1 MRHKSKSKSKNNIL
15 LIARII
21 FGLVFLF
28 SGFVKAVDPLGTAY
42 KISDYL
48 EAFSLTSLDFLAFPA
63 ALILIATEF
72 AIGFN
77 ILLNVHLKATTWVAG
92 IFMLVMTPI
101 TLYLAISNPISD
113 CGCFGDA
120 IVMTNWQTFYKNVIL
135 CIVLAI
141 IALLQNQS
149 RPWLSNMGASIVT
162 LLPILISFGISIYC
176 YNLLPILD
184 FRPYKKGNN
193 IIEGMQIPEDAPLDK
208 YETTFFYEKDGVEQA
223 FTLDNYPAED
233 STWTFVRQESKLI
246 EQGFV
251 PPIHDFSIVTEDG
264 DITDLILED
273 AGCTLLV
280 ISHKVEKASTKN
292 IKCVKST
299 IENAKK
305 AGAKVIWLTSS
316 YSDDVEE
323 FKSEYEI
330 NDTFGATDDITLKTI
345 VRSNP
350 GLVLIK
356 DATII
361 EKWHHNSLPT
371 KDELNQLIN

>member
-1 MRHKSKSKSKNNIL
+1 MRQKSKIKNHIL

-48 EAFSLTSLDFLAFPA
+48 EAFSLTPLDFLAFPS

-72 AIGFN
+72 TIGFN
-77 ILLNVHLKATTWVAG
+77 ILFNVHLKATTLIAS
-92 IFMLVMTPI
+92 IFMLIMTPV
-101 TLYLAISNPISD
+101 TLYLALANPISD

-120 IVMTNWQTFYKNVIL
+120 IVMTNWQTFYKNVVL
-135 CIVLAI
+135 CIILII
-141 IALLQNQS
+141 IAILKDNT
-149 RPWLSNMGASIVT
+149 RPWLSNWGAWIVT

-193 IIEGMQIPEDAPLDK
+193 IIEGMSIPEDAPLDK
-208 YETTFFYEKDGVEQA
+208 YETTFFYEKDGVEKA

-246 EQGFV
+246 EQGYV

-264 DITDLILED
+264 DITDIILED
-273 AGCTLLV
+273 AGYTLLI
-280 ISHKVEKASTKN
+280 ISHKVEKASTRN
-292 IKCVKST
+292 IKCIKSA
-299 IENAKK
+299 IANAKK

-316 YSDDVEE
+316 YTDEIDH
-323 FKSEYEI
+323 FRTKYGI

-356 DATII
+356 DANII

>member
-1 MRHKSKSKSKNNIL
+1 MRKQSKTKSNIL

-63 ALILIATEF
+63 SLLLIATEF
-72 AIGFN
+72 TIGFN
-77 ILLNVHLKATTWVAG
+77 ILFNVHLKASTWIASL
-92 IFMLVMTPI
+92 FMLVMTPV

-120 IVMTNWQTFYKNVIL
+120 IVMTNWQTFYKNVVL
-135 CIVLAI
+135 CIILAI
-141 IALLQNQS
+141 IALLQNHT
-149 RPWLSNMGASIVT
+149 RPWLSNWGAWIVT

-176 YNLLPILD
+176 YNLLPIID
-184 FRPYKKGNN
+184 FRPYKIGNN

-208 YETTFFYEKDGVEQA
+208 YETTFFYEKDGIEQA

-251 PPIHDFSIVTEDG
+251 PPIHDFSIITEDG
-264 DITDLILED
+264 DITDLVLED
-273 AGCTLLV
+273 AGYTLLV

-299 IENAKK
+299 IANAKK
-305 AGAKVIWLTSS
+305 AGANVIWLTSS
-316 YSDDVEE
+316 YSDDIEK
-323 FKSEYEI
+323 FKSEYGI

-356 DATII
+356 DATVI

-371 KDELNQLIN
+371 KDKLNQLIN

>member
-1 MRHKSKSKSKNNIL
+1 MRKQSKAKSNLL

-48 EAFSLTSLDFLAFPA
+48 EAFSLTPLDFLAFPA
-63 ALILIATEF
+63 ALMLIAAEF
-72 AIGFN
+72 TIGFN
-77 ILLNVHLKATTWVAG
+77 ILFNVHLKGTTWVASL
-92 IFMLVMTPI
+92 FMLVMTPV

-120 IVMTNWQTFYKNVIL
+120 IVMTNWQTFYKNVVL
-135 CIVLAI
+135 CIILAI
-141 IALLQNQS
+141 IALLQKQS
-149 RPWLSNMGASIVT
+149 RPWLSNWGAWVVT

-176 YNLLPILD
+176 YNLLPVLD

-193 IIEGMQIPEDAPLDK
+193 IIEGMQVPEDAPIDK
-208 YETTFFYEKDGVEQA
+208 YETTFFYEKDGIEQA

-246 EQGFV
+246 EQGYV

-273 AGCTLLV
+273 AGYTLLV
-280 ISHKVEKASTKN
+280 ISHKVEKAATKN

-299 IENAKK
+299 IANAKK
-305 AGAKVIWLTSS
+305 AGANVIWLTSS
-316 YSDDVEE
+316 YTDEIDE
-323 FKSEYEI
+323 FKTQYGIE
-330 NDTFGATDDITLKTI
+330 DTFGATDDITLKTI

-356 DATII
+356 DATVI
-361 EKWHHNSLPT
+361 EKWHHNALPS
-371 KDELNQLIN
+371 KDKLNQLIN

>member
-1 MRHKSKSKSKNNIL
+1 MRHKSKSKNNIL

-48 EAFSLTSLDFLAFPA
+48 EAFSLTSLDFLAFPSA
-63 ALILIATEF
+63 LALIAIEF
-72 AIGFN
+72 TIGFN
-77 ILLNVHLKATTWVAG
+77 ILLNVHLKATTWLAG

-101 TLYLAISNPISD
+101 TLYLAIENPISD

-135 CIVLAI
+135 CIILII
-141 IALLQNQS
+141 IALLKDHA
-149 RPWLSNMGASIVT
+149 RPWLSNWGAWVVT
-162 LLPILISFGISIYC
+162 LLPILISLGISIYC
-176 YNLLPILD
+176 YNLLPVLD

-193 IIEGMQIPEDAPLDK
+193 IIEGMSIPEGAPLDK

-251 PPIHDFSIVTEDG
+251 PPIHDFSIITEDG
-264 DITDLILED
+264 DITDIILED
-273 AGCTLLV
+273 AGYTLLV

-292 IKCVKST
+292 IKCIKSA
-299 IENAKK
+299 IANAKK
-305 AGAKVIWLTSS
+305 AGANVIWLTSS
-316 YSDDVEE
+316 YSDEIEE
-323 FKSEYEI
+323 FKTQYGIE
-330 NDTFGATDDITLKTI
+330 DTFGATDDITLKTI

-356 DATII
+356 DATVI
-361 EKWHHNSLPT
+361 EKWHHNALPS
-371 KDELNQLIN
+371 KDKLNQLIN

>member
-1 MRHKSKSKSKNNIL
+1 MRKQSKTKNNIL

-63 ALILIATEF
+63 SLLLIATEF
-72 AIGFN
+72 TIGFN
-77 ILLNVHLKATTWVAG
+77 ILFNIHLKASTWVASL
-92 IFMLVMTPI
+92 FMLIMTPV

-120 IVMTNWQTFYKNVIL
+120 IVMTNWQTFYKNVVL
-135 CIVLAI
+135 CVILAI
-141 IALLQNQS
+141 IALLQKQT
-149 RPWLSNMGASIVT
+149 RPWLSNFGASIVT
-162 LLPILISFGISIYC
+162 LIPILISFGISIYC
-176 YNLLPILD
+176 YNLLPIID
-184 FRPYKKGNN
+184 FRPYKIGNN

-251 PPIHDFSIVTEDG
+251 PPIHDFSIITEDG
-264 DITDLILED
+264 DITDLVLED
-273 AGCTLLV
+273 AGYTLLV

-299 IENAKK
+299 IANAKK

-316 YSDDVEE
+316 YTDDIDN

-356 DATII
+356 DATVI

-371 KDELNQLIN
+371 KEKLNQLIN

>member
-1 MRHKSKSKSKNNIL
+1 MRHKSKSKNNIL

-120 IVMTNWQTFYKNVIL
+120 IVMTNWQTFYKNVVLCVIL
-135 CIVLAI
+135 AT
-141 IALLQNQS
+141 IALLQNQN
-149 RPWLSNMGASIVT
+149 RPWLSNWGASVVS
-162 LLPILISFGISIYC
+162 LFPILVSFGISIYC

-273 AGCTLLV
+273 AGYTLLV

-292 IKCVKST
+292 IKCVKSA
-299 IENAKK
+299 IANAKK
-305 AGAKVIWLTSS
+305 AGANVIWLTSS
-316 YSDDVEE
+316 YSDNIED
-323 FKSEYEI
+323 FKTQYGI

-356 DATII
+356 DATVI

>member
-1 MRHKSKSKSKNNIL
+1 MRKQSKAKSNLL

-48 EAFSLTSLDFLAFPA
+48 EAFSLTPLDFLALPA
-63 ALILIATEF
+63 ALMLIAAEF
-72 AIGFN
+72 TIGFN
-77 ILLNVHLKATTWVAG
+77 ILFNVHLKGTTWVASL
-92 IFMLVMTPI
+92 FMLVMTPV

-120 IVMTNWQTFYKNVIL
+120 IVMTNWQTFYKNVVL
-135 CIVLAI
+135 CIILAI
-141 IALLQNQS
+141 IALLQKQS
-149 RPWLSNMGASIVT
+149 RPWLSNWGAWIVT
-162 LLPILISFGISIYC
+162 LLPILISFAISIYC
-176 YNLLPILD
+176 YNLLPVLD

-208 YETTFFYEKDGVEQA
+208 YETTFFYEKDGIEQA

-246 EQGFV
+246 EQGYV

-273 AGCTLLV
+273 AGYTLLV
-280 ISHKVEKASTKN
+280 ISHKVEKAATKN

-299 IENAKK
+299 IANAKK
-305 AGAKVIWLTSS
+305 AGANVIWLTSS
-316 YSDDVEE
+316 YSDEIEE
-323 FKSEYEI
+323 FKTQYGIE
-330 NDTFGATDDITLKTI
+330 DTFGATDDITLKTI

-356 DATII
+356 DATVI
-361 EKWHHNSLPT
+361 EKWHHNALPS
-371 KDELNQLIN
+371 KDKLNQLIN

>member
-1 MRHKSKSKSKNNIL
+1 MRKQSKTKSNIL

-63 ALILIATEF
+63 SLLLIATEF
-72 AIGFN
+72 TIGFN
-77 ILLNVHLKATTWVAG
+77 ILFNVHLKASTWVASL
-92 IFMLVMTPI
+92 FMLVMTPV

-120 IVMTNWQTFYKNVIL
+120 IVMTNWQTFYKNVVL
-135 CIVLAI
+135 CIILAI
-141 IALLQNQS
+141 IAILQNHT
-149 RPWLSNMGASIVT
+149 RPWLSNWGAWIVT

-176 YNLLPILD
+176 YNLLPIID
-184 FRPYKKGNN
+184 FRPYKIGNN

-208 YETTFFYEKDGVEQA
+208 YETTFFYEKDGIEQA

-251 PPIHDFSIVTEDG
+251 PPIHDFSIITEDG
-264 DITDLILED
+264 DITDLVLED
-273 AGCTLLV
+273 AGYTLLV

-316 YSDDVEE
+316 YSDDIEK
-323 FKSEYEI
+323 FKSEYGI

-356 DATII
+356 DATVI

-371 KDELNQLIN
+371 KDKLNQLIN

>member
-1 MRHKSKSKSKNNIL
+1 MRHKSKSKNNIL

-120 IVMTNWQTFYKNVIL
+120 IVMTNWQTFYKNVVL
-135 CIVLAI
+135 CVVLAI
-141 IALLQNQS
+141 IVVLQNQN

-273 AGCTLLV
+273 AGYTLLV

-292 IKCVKST
+292 IKCVKSA
-299 IENAKK
+299 IANAKK
-305 AGAKVIWLTSS
+305 AGANVIWLTSS
-316 YSDDVEE
+316 YSDNIED
-323 FKSEYEI
+323 FKTQYGI

-356 DATII
+356 DATVI

>member
-1 MRHKSKSKSKNNIL
+1 MRKQSKTKSNIL

-63 ALILIATEF
+63 SLLLIATEF
-72 AIGFN
+72 TIGFN
-77 ILLNVHLKATTWVAG
+77 ILFNVHLKASTWIASL
-92 IFMLVMTPI
+92 FMLVMTPV

-120 IVMTNWQTFYKNVIL
+120 IVMTNWQTFYKNVVL
-135 CIVLAI
+135 CIILAI
-141 IALLQNQS
+141 IALLQNHT
-149 RPWLSNMGASIVT
+149 RPWLSNWGAWIVT

-176 YNLLPILD
+176 YNLLPIID
-184 FRPYKKGNN
+184 FRPYKIGNN

-208 YETTFFYEKDGVEQA
+208 YETTFFYEKDGIEQA

-246 EQGFV
+246 KQGFV
-251 PPIHDFSIVTEDG
+251 PPIHDFSIITEDG

-273 AGCTLLV
+273 AGYTLLV

-299 IENAKK
+299 IANAKK

-316 YSDDVEE
+316 YSDDIEK
-323 FKSEYEI
+323 FKSEYGI

-356 DATII
+356 DATVI

-371 KDELNQLIN
+371 KDKLNQLIN

>member
-1 MRHKSKSKSKNNIL
+1 MRKQSNTKNNIL
-15 LIARII
+15 IIARII

-63 ALILIATEF
+63 SLLLIATEF
-72 AIGFN
+72 TIGFN
-77 ILLNVHLKATTWVAG
+77 ILFNIHLKATTWAASL
-92 IFMLVMTPI
+92 FMLVMTPV

-120 IVMTNWQTFYKNVIL
+120 IVMTNWQTFYKNVVL

-141 IALLQNQS
+141 IALLQNHT
-149 RPWLSNMGASIVT
+149 RPWLSNLGASIVT
-162 LLPILISFGISIYC
+162 LIPILISFGISIYC
-176 YNLLPILD
+176 YNLLPIID
-184 FRPYKKGNN
+184 FRPYKIGNN

-251 PPIHDFSIVTEDG
+251 PPIHDFSIITEDG

-273 AGCTLLV
+273 AGYTLLV

-299 IENAKK
+299 IANAKK

-316 YSDDVEE
+316 YTDDIDN

-356 DATII
+356 DATVI

-371 KDELNQLIN
+371 KEKLNQLIN

>member
-1 MRHKSKSKSKNNIL
+1 MRKQSKAKSNLL

-48 EAFSLTSLDFLAFPA
+48 EAFSLTPLDFLALPA
-63 ALILIATEF
+63 ALMLIAAEF
-72 AIGFN
+72 TIGFN
-77 ILLNVHLKATTWVAG
+77 ILFNVHLKGTTWVASL
-92 IFMLVMTPI
+92 FMLVMTPV

-120 IVMTNWQTFYKNVIL
+120 IVMTNWQTFYKNVVL
-135 CIVLAI
+135 CIILAI
-141 IALLQNQS
+141 IALLQKQS
-149 RPWLSNMGASIVT
+149 RPWLSNWGAWVVT
-162 LLPILISFGISIYC
+162 LLPILISFAISIYC
-176 YNLLPILD
+176 YNLLPVLD

-208 YETTFFYEKDGVEQA
+208 YETVFFYEKDGIEQA

-246 EQGFV
+246 EQGYV

-273 AGCTLLV
+273 AGYTLLV
-280 ISHKVEKASTKN
+280 ISHKVEKAATKN

-299 IENAKK
+299 IANAKK
-305 AGAKVIWLTSS
+305 AGANVIWLTSS
-316 YSDDVEE
+316 YSDEIEE
-323 FKSEYEI
+323 FKTQYGIE
-330 NDTFGATDDITLKTI
+330 DTFGATDDITLKTI

-356 DATII
+356 DATVI
-361 EKWHHNSLPT
+361 EKWHHNALPS
-371 KDELNQLIN
+371 KDKLNQLIN

>member
-1 MRHKSKSKSKNNIL
+1 MRKQSKTKSNIL

-63 ALILIATEF
+63 SLLLIATEF
-72 AIGFN
+72 TIGFN
-77 ILLNVHLKATTWVAG
+77 ILFNVHLKASTWVASL
-92 IFMLVMTPI
+92 FMLVMTPV

-120 IVMTNWQTFYKNVIL
+120 IVMTNWQTFYKNVVL
-135 CIVLAI
+135 CIILAI
-141 IALLQNQS
+141 IALLQNHT
-149 RPWLSNMGASIVT
+149 RPWLSNWGAWIVT

-176 YNLLPILD
+176 YNLLPIID
-184 FRPYKKGNN
+184 FRPYKIGNN

-208 YETTFFYEKDGVEQA
+208 YETTFFYEKDGIEQA

-251 PPIHDFSIVTEDG
+251 PPIHDFSIITEDG
-264 DITDLILED
+264 DITDLVLED
-273 AGCTLLV
+273 AGYTLLV

-299 IENAKK
+299 IANAKK

-316 YSDDVEE
+316 YSDDIEK

-356 DATII
+356 DATVI

-371 KDELNQLIN
+371 KDKLNQLIN

>member
-1 MRHKSKSKSKNNIL
+1 MRQKSKIKNHIL

-48 EAFSLTSLDFLAFPA
+48 EAFSLTPLDFLAFPS

-72 AIGFN
+72 TIGFN
-77 ILLNVHLKATTWVAG
+77 ILFNVHLKATTLIAS
-92 IFMLVMTPI
+92 IFMLIMTPV
-101 TLYLAISNPISD
+101 TLYLALANPISD

-120 IVMTNWQTFYKNVIL
+120 IVMTNWQTFYKNVVL
-135 CIVLAI
+135 CIILII
-141 IALLQNQS
+141 IAILKDNT
-149 RPWLSNMGASIVT
+149 RPWLSNWGAWIVT

-193 IIEGMQIPEDAPLDK
+193 IIEGMSIPENAPLDK
-208 YETTFFYEKDGVEQA
+208 YETTFFYEKNGVEKA

-246 EQGFV
+246 EQGYV

-264 DITDLILED
+264 DITDIILED
-273 AGCTLLV
+273 AGYTLLI

-292 IKCVKST
+292 IKCIKST
-299 IENAKK
+299 IANAKK
-305 AGAKVIWLTSS
+305 AGANVIWLTSS
-316 YSDDVEE
+316 YTDEIDN
-323 FKSEYEI
+323 FRTKYGI

-356 DATII
+356 DANII

>member
-1 MRHKSKSKSKNNIL
+1 MRKQSKTKSNIL

-63 ALILIATEF
+63 SLLLIATEF
-72 AIGFN
+72 TIGFN
-77 ILLNVHLKATTWVAG
+77 ILFNVHLKASTWVASL
-92 IFMLVMTPI
+92 FMLVMTPV

-120 IVMTNWQTFYKNVIL
+120 IVMTNWQTFYKNVVL
-135 CIVLAI
+135 CIILAI
-141 IALLQNQS
+141 IALLQNHT
-149 RPWLSNMGASIVT
+149 RPWLSNWGAWIVT

-176 YNLLPILD
+176 YNLLPIID
-184 FRPYKKGNN
+184 FRPYKIGNN

-208 YETTFFYEKDGVEQA
+208 YETTFFYEKNGVEQA

-251 PPIHDFSIVTEDG
+251 PPIHDFSIITEDG
-264 DITDLILED
+264 DITDLVLED
-273 AGCTLLV
+273 AGYTLLV

-299 IENAKK
+299 IANAKK

-316 YSDDVEE
+316 YSDDIEK

-356 DATII
+356 DATVI

-371 KDELNQLIN
+371 EDKLNQLIN

>member
-1 MRHKSKSKSKNNIL
+1 MRKQSKAKNNIL
-15 LIARII
+15 LVARII

-48 EAFSLTSLDFLAFPA
+48 EAFSLTPLDFLAFPA
-63 ALILIATEF
+63 ALMLIAAEF
-72 AIGFN
+72 TIGFN
-77 ILLNVHLKATTWVAG
+77 ILFNVHLKGTTWVASL
-92 IFMLVMTPI
+92 FMLVMTPI

-120 IVMTNWQTFYKNVIL
+120 IVMTNWQTFYKNVVL
-135 CIVLAI
+135 CVFLAI
-141 IALLQNQS
+141 IALLQNQT
-149 RPWLSNMGASIVT
+149 RPWLSNWGAWVVT

-176 YNLLPILD
+176 YNLLPIID
-184 FRPYKKGNN
+184 FRPYKIGNN
-193 IIEGMQIPEDAPLDK
+193 IIEGMNIPEDAPLDK
-208 YETTFFYEKDGVEQA
+208 YETTFYYEKDGIEQA

-246 EQGFV
+246 EQGYV

-264 DITDLILED
+264 DITDLVLED
-273 AGCTLLV
+273 SGYTLLV

-299 IENAKK
+299 IANAKK
-305 AGAKVIWLTSS
+305 AGANIIWLTSS
-316 YSDDVEE
+316 YSDEIEE
-323 FKSEYEI
+323 FKTQYGIE
-330 NDTFGATDDITLKTI
+330 DTFGATDDITLKTI

-350 GLVLIK
+350 GLILIK
-356 DATII
+356 DATVI
-361 EKWHHNSLPT
+361 EKWHHNALPS
-371 KDELNQLIN
+371 KDKLNQLIN

>member
-1 MRHKSKSKSKNNIL
+1 MRKQSKTKNNIL
-15 LIARII
+15 IIARII

-63 ALILIATEF
+63 SLLLIATEF
-72 AIGFN
+72 TIGFN
-77 ILLNVHLKATTWVAG
+77 ILFNIHLKATTWVAG

-120 IVMTNWQTFYKNVIL
+120 IVMTNWQTFYKNVVL
-135 CIVLAI
+135 CVILAI
-141 IALLQNQS
+141 IALLQKQT
-149 RPWLSNMGASIVT
+149 RPWLSNFGASIVT
-162 LLPILISFGISIYC
+162 LIPILISFGISIYC
-176 YNLLPILD
+176 YNLLPIID
-184 FRPYKKGNN
+184 FRPYKIGNN

-223 FTLDNYPAED
+223 FTLDNYPEED

-251 PPIHDFSIVTEDG
+251 PPIHDFSIITEDG
-264 DITDLILED
+264 DITDLVLED
-273 AGCTLLV
+273 AGYTLLV

-292 IKCVKST
+292 IKCVKSA
-299 IENAKK
+299 IANAKK

-323 FKSEYEI
+323 FKTKFEI

-356 DATII
+356 DATVI

-371 KDELNQLIN
+371 KEKLNQLIN

>member
-1 MRHKSKSKSKNNIL
+1 MRKQSKTKSNIL

-63 ALILIATEF
+63 SLLLIATEF
-72 AIGFN
+72 TIGFN
-77 ILLNVHLKATTWVAG
+77 ILFNVHLKASTWIASL
-92 IFMLVMTPI
+92 FMLVMTPI

-120 IVMTNWQTFYKNVIL
+120 IVMTNWQTFYKNVVL
-135 CIVLAI
+135 CIILAI
-141 IALLQNQS
+141 IALLQNHT
-149 RPWLSNMGASIVT
+149 RPWLSNWGAWIVT

-176 YNLLPILD
+176 YNLLPIID
-184 FRPYKKGNN
+184 FRPYKIGNN

-208 YETTFFYEKDGVEQA
+208 YETTFFYEKDGIEQA

-251 PPIHDFSIVTEDG
+251 PPIHDFSIITEDG

-273 AGCTLLV
+273 AGYTLLV

-299 IENAKK
+299 IANAKK
-305 AGAKVIWLTSS
+305 AGANVIWLTSS
-316 YSDDVEE
+316 YSDDIEK
-323 FKSEYEI
+323 FKSEYGI

-356 DATII
+356 DATVI

-371 KDELNQLIN
+371 KDKLNQLIN

>member
-1 MRHKSKSKSKNNIL
+1 MRKQSKAKSNLL

-48 EAFSLTSLDFLAFPA
+48 EAFSLTPLDFLALPA
-63 ALILIATEF
+63 ALMLIAAEF
-72 AIGFN
+72 TIGFN
-77 ILLNVHLKATTWVAG
+77 ILFNVHLKGTTWVASL
-92 IFMLVMTPI
+92 FMLVMTPV

-120 IVMTNWQTFYKNVIL
+120 IVMTNWQTFYKNVVL
-135 CIVLAI
+135 CIILAI
-141 IALLQNQS
+141 IALLQNQA
-149 RPWLSNMGASIVT
+149 RPWLSNWGAWIVT

-176 YNLLPILD
+176 YNLLPVLD

-246 EQGFV
+246 EQGYV

-273 AGCTLLV
+273 AGYTLLV
-280 ISHKVEKASTKN
+280 ISHKVEKAATKN

-299 IENAKK
+299 IANSKK
-305 AGAKVIWLTSS
+305 AGANVIWLTSS
-316 YSDDVEE
+316 YTDEIE
-323 FKSEYEI
+323 NFKTEYGI
-330 NDTFGATDDITLKTI
+330 GDTFGATDDITLKTI

-356 DATII
+356 DATVI
-361 EKWHHNSLPT
+361 EKWHHNALPS
-371 KDELNQLIN
+371 KDKLNQLIN

>member
-1 MRHKSKSKSKNNIL
+1 MRHKSKSKNNIL

-120 IVMTNWQTFYKNVIL
+120 IVMTNWQTFYKNVVL
-135 CIVLAI
+135 CVILAI
-141 IALLQNQS
+141 IALLQNQN
-149 RPWLSNMGASIVT
+149 RPWLSNWGASVVT
-162 LLPILISFGISIYC
+162 LFPILVSFGISIYC

-273 AGCTLLV
+273 AGYTLLV

-292 IKCVKST
+292 IKCVKSA
-299 IENAKK
+299 IANAKK
-305 AGAKVIWLTSS
+305 AGANVIWLTSS
-316 YSDDVEE
+316 YSDNIED
-323 FKSEYEI
+323 FKTQYEI

-356 DATII
+356 DATVI

>member
-1 MRHKSKSKSKNNIL
+1 MRKQSNVKNHIL
-15 LIARII
+15 LVARII
-21 FGLVFLF
+21 FGIVFLF

-48 EAFSLTSLDFLAFPA
+48 EAFSLTSLDFLAFPS
-63 ALILIATEF
+63 ALLLIAIEF
-72 AIGFN
+72 TIGFN
-77 ILLNVHLKATTWVAG
+77 ILFNVHLKSTTWVAG
-92 IFMLVMTPI
+92 LFMLVMTPV
-101 TLYLAISNPISD
+101 TLYLAIANPISD

-120 IVMTNWQTFYKNVIL
+120 IVMTNWQTFYKNVVL
-135 CIVLAI
+135 CIILII
-141 IALLQNQS
+141 IALLNNVS
-149 RPWLSNMGASIVT
+149 RPWLSNWGAWIVT

-176 YNLLPILD
+176 YNLLPFID
-184 FRPYKKGNN
+184 FRPYKIGNN

-208 YETTFFYEKDGVEQA
+208 YETTFFYEKDGIEQA

-246 EQGFV
+246 EQGYV

-273 AGCTLLV
+273 AGYTLLV
-280 ISHKVEKASTKN
+280 ISHKVEKASTRN
-292 IKCVKST
+292 IKCVKNT
-299 IENAKK
+299 IANAKK
-305 AGAKVIWLTSS
+305 TGANVIWLTSS
-316 YSDDVEE
+316 YNDEIE
-323 FKSEYEI
+323 AFKTQHGI
-330 NDTFGATDDITLKTI
+330 TDTFGATDDITLKTI
-345 VRSNP
+345 VRANP

-371 KDELNQLIN
+371 KEELKQLIN

>member
-1 MRHKSKSKSKNNIL
+1 MRKQSKAKSNLL

-48 EAFSLTSLDFLAFPA
+48 EAFSLTSLDFLALPA
-63 ALILIATEF
+63 ALMLIAAEF
-72 AIGFN
+72 TIGFN
-77 ILLNVHLKATTWVAG
+77 ILFNVHLKATTWVASL
-92 IFMLVMTPI
+92 FMLVMTPV

-120 IVMTNWQTFYKNVIL
+120 IVMTNWQTFYKNVVL
-135 CIVLAI
+135 CIILAI
-141 IALLQNQS
+141 IALLQKQS
-149 RPWLSNMGASIVT
+149 RPWLSNWGAWVVT

-208 YETTFFYEKDGVEQA
+208 YETTFIYEKDGIEQA

-246 EQGFV
+246 EQGYV

-273 AGCTLLV
+273 AGYTLLV
-280 ISHKVEKASTKN
+280 ISHKVEKAATKN

-299 IENAKK
+299 IANAKK
-305 AGAKVIWLTSS
+305 AGANVIWLTSS
-316 YSDDVEE
+316 YSDEIEE
-323 FKSEYEI
+323 FKTQYGIE
-330 NDTFGATDDITLKTI
+330 DTFGATDDITLKTI

-356 DATII
+356 DATVI
-361 EKWHHNSLPT
+361 EKWHHNALPS
-371 KDELNQLIN
+371 KDKLNQLIN

>member
-1 MRHKSKSKSKNNIL
+1 MRKQSKTKNNIL

-63 ALILIATEF
+63 SLLLIATEF
-72 AIGFN
+72 TIGFN
-77 ILLNVHLKATTWVAG
+77 ILFNIHLKASTWVASL
-92 IFMLVMTPI
+92 FMLIMTPV

-120 IVMTNWQTFYKNVIL
+120 IVMTNWQTFYKNVVL
-135 CIVLAI
+135 CIILAI
-141 IALLQNQS
+141 IALLQSQT
-149 RPWLSNMGASIVT
+149 RPWLSNFGASIVT
-162 LLPILISFGISIYC
+162 LIPILISFGISIYC
-176 YNLLPILD
+176 YNLLPIID
-184 FRPYKKGNN
+184 FRPYKIGNN

-233 STWTFVRQESKLI
+233 STWTFIRQESKLI

-251 PPIHDFSIVTEDG
+251 PPIHDFSIITEDG
-264 DITDLILED
+264 DITDLVLED
-273 AGCTLLV
+273 AGYTLLV

-299 IENAKK
+299 IANAKK

-316 YSDDVEE
+316 YTDDIDN
-323 FKSEYEI
+323 FKYEYEI

-356 DATII
+356 DATVI

-371 KDELNQLIN
+371 KDKLNQLIN

>member
-1 MRHKSKSKSKNNIL
+1 MRKQSKTKSNIL

-63 ALILIATEF
+63 SLLLIATEF
-72 AIGFN
+72 TIGFN
-77 ILLNVHLKATTWVAG
+77 ILFNVHLKASTWIASL
-92 IFMLVMTPI
+92 FMLVMTPV

-120 IVMTNWQTFYKNVIL
+120 IVMTNWQTFYKNVVL
-135 CIVLAI
+135 CIILAI
-141 IALLQNQS
+141 IALLQNHT
-149 RPWLSNMGASIVT
+149 RPWLSNWGAWIVT

-176 YNLLPILD
+176 YNLLPIID
-184 FRPYKKGNN
+184 FRPYKIGNN

-208 YETTFFYEKDGVEQA
+208 YETTFFYEKDGIEQA

-251 PPIHDFSIVTEDG
+251 PPIHDFSIITEDG
-264 DITDLILED
+264 DITDLVLED
-273 AGCTLLV
+273 AGYTLLV

-299 IENAKK
+299 IANAKK

-316 YSDDVEE
+316 YTDDIDN
-323 FKSEYEI
+323 FKSEYGI

-356 DATII
+356 DATVI

>member
-1 MRHKSKSKSKNNIL
+1 MRKQSKTKNNIL

-63 ALILIATEF
+63 SLLLIATEF
-72 AIGFN
+72 TIGFN
-77 ILLNVHLKATTWVAG
+77 ILFNVHLKASTWIASL
-92 IFMLVMTPI
+92 FMLVMTPV

-120 IVMTNWQTFYKNVIL
+120 IVMTNWQTFYKNVVL
-135 CIVLAI
+135 CIILAI
-141 IALLQNQS
+141 IAILQNHT
-149 RPWLSNMGASIVT
+149 RPWLSNWGAWVVT

-176 YNLLPILD
+176 YNLLPIID
-184 FRPYKKGNN
+184 FRPYKIGNN

-251 PPIHDFSIVTEDG
+251 PPIHDFSIITEDG
-264 DITDLILED
+264 DITDLVLED
-273 AGCTLLV
+273 TGYTLLV

-299 IENAKK
+299 ISNAKK
-305 AGAKVIWLTSS
+305 AGANVIWLTSS
-316 YSDDVEE
+316 YSDDIEE
-323 FKSEYEI
+323 FKTKFEI

-356 DATII
+356 DATVI

-371 KDELNQLIN
+371 KEKLNQLIN

>member
-1 MRHKSKSKSKNNIL
+1 MRKQSKAKSNLL

-48 EAFSLTSLDFLAFPA
+48 EAFSLTPLDFLALPA
-63 ALILIATEF
+63 ALMLIAAEF
-72 AIGFN
+72 TIGFN
-77 ILLNVHLKATTWVAG
+77 ILFNVHLKGTTWVASL
-92 IFMLVMTPI
+92 FMLVMTPV

-120 IVMTNWQTFYKNVIL
+120 IVMTNWQTFYKNVVL
-135 CIVLAI
+135 CIILAI
-141 IALLQNQS
+141 IALLQKQS
-149 RPWLSNMGASIVT
+149 RPWLSNWGAWVVT
-162 LLPILISFGISIYC
+162 LLPILISFAISIYC
-176 YNLLPILD
+176 YNLLPVLD

-208 YETTFFYEKDGVEQA
+208 YETTFFYEKDGIEQA

-246 EQGFV
+246 EQGYV

-273 AGCTLLV
+273 AGYTLLV
-280 ISHKVEKASTKN
+280 ISHKVEKAATKN

-299 IENAKK
+299 IANAKK
-305 AGAKVIWLTSS
+305 AGANVIWLTSS
-316 YSDDVEE
+316 YSDEIEE
-323 FKSEYEI
+323 FKTQYDIE
-330 NDTFGATDDITLKTI
+330 DTFGATDDITLKTI

-356 DATII
+356 DATVI
-361 EKWHHNSLPT
+361 EKWHHNALPS
-371 KDELNQLIN
+371 KDKLNQLIN

>member
-1 MRHKSKSKSKNNIL
+1 MRQKSKIKNHIL

-48 EAFSLTSLDFLAFPA
+48 EAFSLTPLDFLAFPS

-72 AIGFN
+72 TIGFN
-77 ILLNVHLKATTWVAG
+77 ILFNVHLKATTLIAS
-92 IFMLVMTPI
+92 IFMLIMTPV
-101 TLYLAISNPISD
+101 TLYLALANPISD

-120 IVMTNWQTFYKNVIL
+120 IVMTNWQTFYKNVVL
-135 CIVLAI
+135 CIILII
-141 IALLQNQS
+141 IAILKDNT
-149 RPWLSNMGASIVT
+149 RPWLSNWGAWIVT

-193 IIEGMQIPEDAPLDK
+193 IIEGMSIPENAPLDK
-208 YETTFFYEKDGVEQA
+208 YETTFFYEKNGVEKA

-246 EQGFV
+246 EQGYV

-264 DITDLILED
+264 DITDIVLED
-273 AGCTLLV
+273 AGYTLLI
-280 ISHKVEKASTKN
+280 ISHKVEKASTRN
-292 IKCVKST
+292 IKCIKST
-299 IENAKK
+299 IANAKK
-305 AGAKVIWLTSS
+305 AGANVIWLTSS
-316 YSDDVEE
+316 YTDEIDN
-323 FKSEYEI
+323 FKTKYGI

-356 DATII
+356 DANII

>member
-1 MRHKSKSKSKNNIL
+1 MRKQSKAKNNIL
-15 LIARII
+15 IVARII

-48 EAFSLTSLDFLAFPA
+48 EAFSLTPLDFLAFPA
-63 ALILIATEF
+63 ALMLIAAEF
-72 AIGFN
+72 TIGFN
-77 ILLNVHLKATTWVAG
+77 ILFNVHLKGTTWVASL
-92 IFMLVMTPI
+92 FMLVMTPI

-120 IVMTNWQTFYKNVIL
+120 IVMTNWQTFNKNVVL
-135 CIVLAI
+135 CVVLAI
-141 IALLQNQS
+141 IALLQNQT
-149 RPWLSNMGASIVT
+149 RPWLSNWGAWVVT

-176 YNLLPILD
+176 YNLLPIID
-184 FRPYKKGNN
+184 FRPYKIGNN
-193 IIEGMQIPEDAPLDK
+193 IIEGMNIPEDAPLDK
-208 YETTFFYEKDGVEQA
+208 YETTFYYEKDGIEQA

-246 EQGFV
+246 EQGYV

-264 DITDLILED
+264 DITDLVLED
-273 AGCTLLV
+273 SGYTLLV

-299 IENAKK
+299 IANAKK
-305 AGAKVIWLTSS
+305 AGANIIWLTSS
-316 YSDDVEE
+316 YSDEIEE
-323 FKSEYEI
+323 FKTQYGIE
-330 NDTFGATDDITLKTI
+330 DTFGATDDITLKTI

-350 GLVLIK
+350 GLILIK
-356 DATII
+356 DATVI
-361 EKWHHNSLPT
+361 EKWHHNALPS
-371 KDELNQLIN
+371 KDKLNQLIN

>member
-1 MRHKSKSKSKNNIL
+1 MRKQSKAKSNLL

-48 EAFSLTSLDFLAFPA
+48 EAFSLTPLDFLAFPA
-63 ALILIATEF
+63 ALMLIAAEF
-72 AIGFN
+72 TIGFN
-77 ILLNVHLKATTWVAG
+77 ILFNVHLKGTTWVASL
-92 IFMLVMTPI
+92 FMLVMTPV

-120 IVMTNWQTFYKNVIL
+120 IVMTNWQTFYKNVVL
-135 CIVLAI
+135 CIILAI
-141 IALLQNQS
+141 IALLQKQS
-149 RPWLSNMGASIVT
+149 RPWLSNWGAWVVT

-176 YNLLPILD
+176 YNLLPVLD

-193 IIEGMQIPEDAPLDK
+193 IIEGMQVPEDAPLDK
-208 YETTFFYEKDGVEQA
+208 YETVFFYEKDGIEQA

-246 EQGFV
+246 EQGYV

-273 AGCTLLV
+273 AGYTLLV
-280 ISHKVEKASTKN
+280 ISHKVEKAATKN

-299 IENAKK
+299 IANAKK
-305 AGAKVIWLTSS
+305 AGANVIWLTSS
-316 YSDDVEE
+316 YTDEIDE
-323 FKSEYEI
+323 FKTQYGIE
-330 NDTFGATDDITLKTI
+330 DTFGATDDITLKTI

-356 DATII
+356 DATVI
-361 EKWHHNSLPT
+361 EKWHHNALPS
-371 KDELNQLIN
+371 KDKLNQLIN

>member
-1 MRHKSKSKSKNNIL
+1 MRKQSKTKSNIL

-63 ALILIATEF
+63 SLLLIATEF
-72 AIGFN
+72 TIGFN
-77 ILLNVHLKATTWVAG
+77 ILFNVHLKACTWIASL
-92 IFMLVMTPI
+92 FMLVMTPI

-120 IVMTNWQTFYKNVIL
+120 IVMTNWQTFYKNVVL
-135 CIVLAI
+135 CIILAI
-141 IALLQNQS
+141 IALLQNQT
-149 RPWLSNMGASIVT
+149 RPWLSNWGAWIVT
-162 LLPILISFGISIYC
+162 LVPILISFGISIYC
-176 YNLLPILD
+176 YNLLPIID
-184 FRPYKKGNN
+184 FRPYKIGNN

-208 YETTFFYEKDGVEQA
+208 YETTFFYEKNGIEQA

-251 PPIHDFSIVTEDG
+251 PPIHDFSIITEDG
-264 DITDLILED
+264 DITDLVLED
-273 AGCTLLV
+273 AGYTLLV

-299 IENAKK
+299 IANAKK

-316 YSDDVEE
+316 YSDDIEK
-323 FKSEYEI
+323 FKSEYGI

-371 KDELNQLIN
+371 KEKLNQLIN

>member
-1 MRHKSKSKSKNNIL
+1 MRKQSKAKSNLL

-48 EAFSLTSLDFLAFPA
+48 EAFSLTSLDFLALPA
-63 ALILIATEF
+63 ALMLIAAEF
-72 AIGFN
+72 TIGFN
-77 ILLNVHLKATTWVAG
+77 ILFNVHLKATTWVASL
-92 IFMLVMTPI
+92 FMLVMTPV

-120 IVMTNWQTFYKNVIL
+120 IVMTNWQTFYKNIVL
-135 CIVLAI
+135 CIILAI
-141 IALLQNQS
+141 IALLQKQS
-149 RPWLSNMGASIVT
+149 RPWLSNWGAWVVT
-162 LLPILISFGISIYC
+162 LLPILISFAISIYC

-208 YETTFFYEKDGVEQA
+208 YETTFFYEKDGIEQA

-246 EQGFV
+246 EQGYV

-273 AGCTLLV
+273 AGYTLLV
-280 ISHKVEKASTKN
+280 ISHKVEKAATKN

-299 IENAKK
+299 IANAKK
-305 AGAKVIWLTSS
+305 AGANVIWLTSS
-316 YSDDVEE
+316 YSDEIEE
-323 FKSEYEI
+323 FKTQYGIE
-330 NDTFGATDDITLKTI
+330 DTFGATDDITLKTI

-356 DATII
+356 DATVI
-361 EKWHHNSLPT
+361 EKWHHNALPS
-371 KDELNQLIN
+371 KDKLNQLIN

>member
-1 MRHKSKSKSKNNIL
+1 MRKQSKAKSNLL

-48 EAFSLTSLDFLAFPA
+48 EAFSLTSLDFLALPA
-63 ALILIATEF
+63 ALMLIAAEF
-72 AIGFN
+72 TIGFN
-77 ILLNVHLKATTWVAG
+77 ILFNVHLKATTWLASL
-92 IFMLVMTPI
+92 FMLVMTPV

-120 IVMTNWQTFYKNVIL
+120 IVMTNWQTFYKNVVL
-135 CIVLAI
+135 CIILAI
-141 IALLQNQS
+141 IALLQKQS
-149 RPWLSNMGASIVT
+149 RPWLSNWGAWVVT

-208 YETTFFYEKDGVEQA
+208 YETTFFYEKDGIEQA

-246 EQGFV
+246 EQGYV

-273 AGCTLLV
+273 AGYTLLV
-280 ISHKVEKASTKN
+280 ISHKVEKAATKN

-299 IENAKK
+299 IANAKK
-305 AGAKVIWLTSS
+305 AGANVIWLTSS
-316 YSDDVEE
+316 YSDEIEE
-323 FKSEYEI
+323 FKTQYGIE
-330 NDTFGATDDITLKTI
+330 DTFGATDDITLKTI

-356 DATII
+356 DATVI
-361 EKWHHNSLPT
+361 EKWHHNALPS
-371 KDELNQLIN
+371 KDKLNQLIN

>member
-1 MRHKSKSKSKNNIL
+1 MRKQSKTKNNIL

-63 ALILIATEF
+63 SLLLIATEF
-72 AIGFN
+72 TIGFN
-77 ILLNVHLKATTWVAG
+77 ILFNIHLKASTWAASL
-92 IFMLVMTPI
+92 FMLVMTPV

-120 IVMTNWQTFYKNVIL
+120 IVMTNWQTFYKNVVL

-141 IALLQNQS
+141 IALLQSQT
-149 RPWLSNMGASIVT
+149 RPWLSNFGASIVT
-162 LLPILISFGISIYC
+162 LIPILISFGISIYC
-176 YNLLPILD
+176 YNLLPIID
-184 FRPYKKGNN
+184 FRPYKIGNN

-208 YETTFFYEKDGVEQA
+208 YETTFFYEKDGVEKA

-251 PPIHDFSIVTEDG
+251 PPIHDFSIITEDG
-264 DITDLILED
+264 DITDLVLED
-273 AGCTLLV
+273 AGYTLLV

-292 IKCVKST
+292 IKCVKNT
-299 IENAKK
+299 IANAKK

-316 YSDDVEE
+316 YTDDIDN

-356 DATII
+356 DATVI

-371 KDELNQLIN
+371 KEKLNQLIN

>member
-1 MRHKSKSKSKNNIL
+1 MRKQSKTKSNIL

-63 ALILIATEF
+63 SLLLIATEF
-72 AIGFN
+72 TIGFN
-77 ILLNVHLKATTWVAG
+77 ILFNVHLKACTWIASL
-92 IFMLVMTPI
+92 FMLVMTPI

-120 IVMTNWQTFYKNVIL
+120 IVMTNWQTFYKNVVL
-135 CIVLAI
+135 CIILAI
-141 IALLQNQS
+141 IALLQNQT
-149 RPWLSNMGASIVT
+149 RPWLSNWGAWIVT

-176 YNLLPILD
+176 YNLLPIID
-184 FRPYKKGNN
+184 FRPYKIGNN

-208 YETTFFYEKDGVEQA
+208 YETTFFYEKNGVEQA

-251 PPIHDFSIVTEDG
+251 PPIHDFSIITEDG
-264 DITDLILED
+264 DITDLVLED
-273 AGCTLLV
+273 AGYTLLV

-299 IENAKK
+299 IANAKK

-316 YSDDVEE
+316 YSDDIEK
-323 FKSEYEI
+323 FKSEYRI

-356 DATII
+356 DATVI

-371 KDELNQLIN
+371 KEKLNQLIN

>member
-1 MRHKSKSKSKNNIL
+1 MRKQSKAKSNLL

-48 EAFSLTSLDFLAFPA
+48 EAFSLTSLDFLALPA
-63 ALILIATEF
+63 ALMLIAAEF
-72 AIGFN
+72 TIGFN
-77 ILLNVHLKATTWVAG
+77 ILFNVHLKATTWVASL
-92 IFMLVMTPI
+92 FMLVMTPV

-120 IVMTNWQTFYKNVIL
+120 IVMTNWQTFYKNIVL
-135 CIVLAI
+135 CIILAI
-141 IALLQNQS
+141 IALLKKQS
-149 RPWLSNMGASIVT
+149 RPWLSNWGAWVVT
-162 LLPILISFGISIYC
+162 LLPILISFAISIYC

-208 YETTFFYEKDGVEQA
+208 YETTFFYEKDGIEQA

-246 EQGFV
+246 EQGYV

-273 AGCTLLV
+273 AGYTLLV
-280 ISHKVEKASTKN
+280 ISHKVEKAATKN

-299 IENAKK
+299 IANAKK
-305 AGAKVIWLTSS
+305 AGANVIWLTSS
-316 YSDDVEE
+316 YSDEIEE
-323 FKSEYEI
+323 FKTQYGIE
-330 NDTFGATDDITLKTI
+330 DTFGATDDITLKTI

-356 DATII
+356 DATVI
-361 EKWHHNSLPT
+361 EKWHHNALPS
-371 KDELNQLIN
+371 KDKLNQLIN

>member
-1 MRHKSKSKSKNNIL
+1 MRKQSKAKSNLL

-48 EAFSLTSLDFLAFPA
+48 EAFSLTPLDFLAFPA
-63 ALILIATEF
+63 ALMLIAAEF
-72 AIGFN
+72 TIGFN
-77 ILLNVHLKATTWVAG
+77 ILFNVHLKGTTWVASL
-92 IFMLVMTPI
+92 FMLVMTPV

-120 IVMTNWQTFYKNVIL
+120 IVMTNWQTFYKNVVL
-135 CIVLAI
+135 CIILAI
-141 IALLQNQS
+141 IALLQKQS
-149 RPWLSNMGASIVT
+149 RPWLSNWGAWVVT

-176 YNLLPILD
+176 YNLLPVID

-193 IIEGMQIPEDAPLDK
+193 IIEGMQVPEDAPLDK
-208 YETTFFYEKDGVEQA
+208 YETTFFYEKDGIEQA

-246 EQGFV
+246 EQGYV

-273 AGCTLLV
+273 AGYTLLV
-280 ISHKVEKASTKN
+280 ISHKVEKAATKN

-299 IENAKK
+299 IANAKK
-305 AGAKVIWLTSS
+305 AGANVIWLTSS
-316 YSDDVEE
+316 YTDEIDE
-323 FKSEYEI
+323 FKTQYGIE
-330 NDTFGATDDITLKTI
+330 DTFGATDDITLKTI

-356 DATII
+356 DATVI
-361 EKWHHNSLPT
+361 EKWHHNALPS
-371 KDELNQLIN
+371 KDKLNQLIN